1 MDFIQAKKRVDSLNK
16 FGSVLGLENIRELL
30 RRLDNPQEKLKVIH
44 VAGTNGKGSVIAY
57 LSSVL
62 TEAGYKV
69 GKYTSPVVFEY
80 LEKYQI
86 NNRNISEEDFTDI
99 STKVMDAGERMEKE
113 GCGQPT
119 VFEVET
125 AMAFEFFLQ
134 KGCDI
139 ALIETGMGGDTD
151 ATNVCSS
158 VIASVLVS
166 ISYDHMQFLGNT
178 LKEIAGHKAGIIK
191 KGCPVIVS
199 RQSEEVLETVK
210 NHAAGLDAP
219 VIVAGGVETEHPFSY
234 TAYDGTVYGGI
245 EPGLKG
251 IWQIKNACTAIE
263 TIEVMRNAGYN
274 ISVEAVRKGINNTV
288 WHGRFEKICSE
299 PCIITD
305 GAHNPDAAKML
316 RETIDR
322 DYPDTQFVYIMGV
335 LGDKDFS
342 KVIEYMAD
350 RAVKIYNVTP
360 DNPRALSA
368 DKLAEAVSRINA
380 NVEAVSAVEEALD
393 KAVEEYDKIRGK
405 KAILAFGS
413 LSYLG
418 TLTDSVNK
426 KYRNRG

>member
-30 RRLDNPQEKLKVIH
+30 RRLGNPQEKLKVIH

-86 NNRNISEEDFTDI
+86 NNQNISEEDFTDI
-99 STKVMDAGERMEKE
+99 STKVMDAGESMEKE

-125 AMAFEFFLQ
+125 AMAFELFLQ

-219 VIVAGGVETEHPFSY
+219 VIVAGGVETERPFSY

-274 ISVEAVRKGINNTV
+274 ISVEAVRKGIKNTV

-350 RAVKIYNVTP
+350 RAVKIYTVTP
-360 DNPRALSA
+360 DNTRALSA

>member
-30 RRLDNPQEKLKVIH
+30 RRLGNPQEKLKVIH

-86 NNRNISEEDFTDI
+86 NNQNISEEDFTDI
-99 STKVMDAGERMEKE
+99 STKVMDAGESMEKE

-125 AMAFEFFLQ
+125 AMAFELFLQ

-274 ISVEAVRKGINNTV
+274 ISVEAVRKGIKNTV

-342 KVIEYMAD
+342 KVIEYMVD
-350 RAVKIYNVTP
+350 RAVKIYTVTP
-360 DNPRALSA
+360 DNTRALSA

>member
-1 MDFIQAKKRVDSLNK
+1 MNFIQAKNRVDSLNK
-16 FGSVLGLENIRELL
+16 FGSVLGLDNIKELL

-62 TEAGYKV
+62 AEAGYKV

-86 NNRNISEEDFTDI
+86 NNKNITEEDFVGI
-99 STKVMDAGERMEKE
+99 SSKVMDAGERMEKE

-125 AMAFEFFLQ
+125 AMAFELFLQ
-134 KGCDI
+134 RGCDI

-158 VIASVLVS
+158 VIASVIVS

-191 KGCPVIVS
+191 EGCPVIVS
-199 RQSEEVLETVK
+199 EQSDEVMDAVK
-210 NHAAGLDAP
+210 SHAKALNAP
-219 VIVAGGVETEHPFSY
+219 VIIAGSLEAKPPFAY
-234 TAYDGTVYGGI
+234 TAYDGTVYSEI

-251 IWQIKNACTAIE
+251 NWQINNACTAIE

-274 ISVEAVRKGINNTV
+274 ISKEAVRKGIKSTV

-299 PCIITD
+299 PCIIID
-305 GAHNPDAAKML
+305 GAHNPHAAKML
-316 RETIDR
+316 RETIDNE
-322 DYPDTQFVYIMGV
+322 YADTKFVYIMGV

-342 KVIEYMAD
+342 KVIECMAD
-350 RAVKIYNVTP
+350 RAVKIYTVTP
-360 DNPRALSA
+360 DNPRALLA
-368 DKLAEAVSRINA
+368 DKLAEAVCRVNT
-380 NVEAVSAVEEALD
+380 NVEAVTGVSEALD

-418 TLTDSVNK
+418 MLADSVNK

>member
-1 MDFIQAKKRVDSLNK
+1 MEYIQAKKRVDSLNK
-16 FGSVLGLENIRELL
+16 FGSVLGLENIKELL

-44 VAGTNGKGSVIAY
+44 VAGTNGKGSTIAY

-86 NNRNISEEDFTDI
+86 NNKNISEEDFAGI
-99 STKVMDAGERMEKE
+99 STKVMDAGDSMEND

-125 AMAFEFFLQ
+125 AMAFEYFLQ
-134 KGCDI
+134 KGCDV

-151 ATNVCSS
+151 ATNVCSN
-158 VIASVLVS
+158 VIASVIVS

-191 KGCPVIVS
+191 RGCPVIIS
-199 RQSEEVLETVK
+199 GQSEEVLETVK
-210 NHAAGLDAP
+210 SYAGELDAP
-219 VIVAGGVETEHPFSY
+219 VVVAGIGETKPPFSY
-234 TAYDGTVYGGI
+234 TAYDGTVYSGI

-251 IWQIKNACTAIE
+251 IWQIKNVCTAIE

-274 ISVEAVRKGINNTV
+274 ISEEAVRKGIRNTV

-305 GAHNPDAAKML
+305 GAHNPDAAKLL
-316 RETIDR
+316 RETIDK
-322 DYPDTQFVYIMGV
+322 DYADTEFVYIMGV

-342 KVIEYMAD
+342 KVIEYMAE
-350 RAVKIYNVTP
+350 RAVKIFTVTP
-360 DNPRALSA
+360 HNPRALLA
-368 DKLAEAVSRINA
+368 DKLAEAVSAVNT
-380 NVEAVSAVEEALD
+380 NVEAVGSISEALD
-393 KAVEEYDKIRGK
+393 KAVEEYDRIRGK

-418 TLTDSVNK
+418 MLTDSVNK